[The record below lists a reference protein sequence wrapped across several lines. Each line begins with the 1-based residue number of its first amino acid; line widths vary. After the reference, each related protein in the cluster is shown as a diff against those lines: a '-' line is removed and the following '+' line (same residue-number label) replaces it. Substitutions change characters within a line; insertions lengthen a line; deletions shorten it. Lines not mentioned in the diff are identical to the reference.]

1 MFTLK
6 CKTQKIQDFTLF
18 ICLYDLIGY
27 VWYDVLGPPH
37 EPLPQFGPP
46 HEPLP
51 QIQLLVPCQTWKYE
65 PPSTPNIKNEIP
77 QNMRSP

>member
-51 QIQLLVPCQTWKYE
+51 QIQLAYLSPVKHGSMN
-65 PPSTPNIKNEIP
+65 PPQHPI
-77 QNMRSP
+77 